1 MRKTCFSF
9 LTFFSNCALS
19 EYIVCVFNM
28 LGMFIFEAYKTA
40 KICWIF
46 NYCYA
51 QLPIIFFINHYV
63 QEEWSISEN
72 VEFKYNR

>member
-19 EYIVCVFNM
+19 EYIVCVFDM
-28 LGMFIFEAYKTA
+28 LGMFISEAYKTA

-46 NYCYA
+46 N
-51 QLPIIFFINHYV
+51 
-63 QEEWSISEN
+63 
-72 VEFKYNR
+72 